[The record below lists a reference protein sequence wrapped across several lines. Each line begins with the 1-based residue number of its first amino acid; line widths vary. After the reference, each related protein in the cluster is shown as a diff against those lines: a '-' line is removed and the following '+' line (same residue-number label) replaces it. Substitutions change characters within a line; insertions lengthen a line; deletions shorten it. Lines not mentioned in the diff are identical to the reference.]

1 MNDLRI
7 ASAALAKVVAVGVML
22 ALASCDK
29 MADLTD
35 KAKGLLGGDESSA
48 AKVVDVEQVD
58 EAQGKDIIAT
68 ESRMVI
74 VEFYTDT

>member
-1 MNDLRI
+1 M
-7 ASAALAKVVAVGVML
+7 VVALVVGM
-22 ALASCDK
+22 ASCDK

-48 AKVVDVEQVD
+48 AGVVEVEQVD
-58 EAQGKDIIAT
+58 EEQGKGIIST